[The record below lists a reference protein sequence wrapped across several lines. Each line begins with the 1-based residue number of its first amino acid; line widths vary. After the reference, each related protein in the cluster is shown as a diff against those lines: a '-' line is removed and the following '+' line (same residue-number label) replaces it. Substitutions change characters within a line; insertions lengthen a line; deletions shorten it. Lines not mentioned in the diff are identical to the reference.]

1 MYVVCSTVDDH
12 PTPSTKRFM
21 QGRAGTANG
30 SGETCG
36 FSGGTCG
43 ASVGPLRQAAPQR
56 HLRRLQKKKAH
67 PPRHIL
73 LTLSTHVSRT
83 VASK

>member
-56 HLRRLQKKKAH
+56 HLRRLQKKKG
-67 PPRHIL
+67 
-73 LTLSTHVSRT
+73 TSTTPHTINIKHTRFSNRC
-83 VASK
+83 K